1 MGMIE
6 DRGGGGW
13 GGEKTGELNAE
24 TLRAQR
30 TEVGN
35 GDDMTF
41 I

>member
-1 MGMIE
+1 MIG
-6 DRGGGGW
+6 DKGSGGRGGK
-13 GGEKTGELNAE
+13 KTEELNAE

-30 TEVGN
+30 TEIGN